1 MLPRLVPHVPRR
13 SLTPSPTPAR
23 SLKLPRALVGL
34 LVVVVAVL
42 LAGCSSGAGSGA
54 SGGASPGGA
63 RVSVPAWAHGMGTVR
78 EDQLPAEAQRTL
90 GLIDKGGP
98 FPYAKDGVVFGN
110 FEGRLPRHQRGY
122 YHEYTVRT
130 PGSRDRGARRI
141 VTGQGGEIYYTGDH
155 YNTFR
160 AVLR

>member
-1 MLPRLVPHVPRR
+1 MPRR
-13 SLTPSPTPAR
+13 SLPPAR
-23 SLKLPRALVGL
+23 LLVGL
-34 LVVVVAVL
+34 VAVVL
-42 LAGCSSGAGSGA
+42 AALVAGCSSGSGPDSGAGTSAGARAAGS
-54 SGGASPGGA
+54 S
-63 RVSVPAWAHGMGTVR
+63 PAWAHGMDTVQ
-78 EDQLPAEAQRTL
+78 ESQLPAEARRTL
-90 GLIDKGGP
+90 ALIDRGGP

-155 YNTFR
+155 YNSFR